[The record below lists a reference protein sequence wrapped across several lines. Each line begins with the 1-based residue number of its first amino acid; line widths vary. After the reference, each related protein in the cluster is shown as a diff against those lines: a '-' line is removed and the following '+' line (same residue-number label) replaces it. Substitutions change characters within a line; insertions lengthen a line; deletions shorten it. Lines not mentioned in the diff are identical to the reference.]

1 MSVPR
6 NLVRGYCL
14 QVGPS
19 PKPWHTPAMSE
30 SRTHPYVLG
39 VQPAS
44 KPGTFQWAIRKH
56 GKLAQRSDKTFR
68 SEDDAR
74 KDGEKAVERQFSD
87 AQSTR

>member
-1 MSVPR
+1 MSDNR
-6 NLVRGYCL
+6 
-14 QVGPS
+14 
-19 PKPWHTPAMSE
+19 H
-30 SRTHPYVLG
+30 HPYALDI
-39 VQPAS
+39 QPAQ
-44 KPGTFQWAIRKH
+44 KPGTFQWTIRKN